1 MTAHAATSVASFTRP
16 TTVAEAVDLKASL
29 GDDAVYLAGGTDL
42 GVVLRR
48 RQALPAHLIC
58 LDSIGEIQVLKEESD
73 HLVVGAGVT
82 HRRIEESPLF
92 ATALVAL
99 AEACRTVGSVQIR
112 NVATIGGNLANASP
126 AADVPPVMVALGAAL
141 DVYGPEGPRTI
152 DIDQFFRG
160 YRATALGPAE
170 IIQRLR
176 IPTPRS
182 NTGSAFLKLGRRRA
196 MEISIVCVGVRL
208 VTDNDG
214 TVTDAG
220 IGLGSVAPTTVR
232 APASETV
239 LLGRPLTDQ
248 LIAEAAE
255 AAMEVCTPID
265 DVRASAAYRRSMV
278 PVLVE
283 RGIRIAASRSRSSI

>member
-1 MTAHAATSVASFTRP
+1 MTAHAATSVASFARP
-16 TTVAEAVDLKASL
+16 TTVAEAIDLKTSL
-29 GDDAVYLAGGTDL
+29 GDDATYLAGGTDL
-42 GVVLRR
+42 GVALRR

-58 LDSIGEIQVLKEESD
+58 LDSIGELQVLKEESD

-99 AEACRTVGSVQIR
+99 AEACRT
-112 NVATIGGNLANASP
+112 ASP

-176 IPTPRS
+176 IPAPRRS
-182 NTGSAFLKLGRRRA
+182 TGSAFLKLGRRRA

-208 VTDNDG
+208 VTDDDG

-232 APASETV
+232 APAWDARS
-239 LLGRPLTDQ
+239 
-248 LIAEAAE
+248 
-255 AAMEVCTPID
+255 PI
-265 DVRASAAYRRSMV
+265 S
-278 PVLVE
+278 
-283 RGIRIAASRSRSSI
+283 